1 MKWPPLEEDKK
12 KAAAILGSDKDIPDE
27 KEDLGKMSNQV
38 TEAYDAMYDAAR
50 VLDAKYDNLLNKLKE
65 WTAALKK
72 TSQIFETND
81 FGLDKK
87 ADKQKIAK
95 VRNVFETISNT
106 AKVYD
111 DSIKEQTTAQTQY
124 RAVVKKWL

>member
-1 MKWPPLEEDKK
+1 MKWPPLEEDNK
-12 KAAAILGSDKDIPDE
+12 KAAANLGSDKDIPDE